1 LLRYSHPWLA
11 AILNYWPAAVLL
23 PTILGLIAMFVVV
36 THFWDHHDERPAG
49 TCHPRP
55 RRGHR
60 ADERLTA

>member
-1 LLRYSHPWLA
+1 MQSPLACHDPELL
-11 AILNYWPAAVLL
+11 PAAVLL